1 MLSDKFR
8 ICDICEDEIPKGT
21 AYRKAT
27 MPPEAA
33 NLLASTEDPDIRA
46 TWTVN
51 PDGTV
56 TMDICPT
63 CVLSMGHVPGK
74 EQIN

>member
-1 MLSDKFR
+1 MLRDDIR
-8 ICDICEDEIPKGT
+8 ICDICEDEIPNGT
-21 AYRKAT
+21 TYRRAT

-33 NLLASTEDPDIRA
+33 ALLAATDDPDIRA

-51 PDGTV
+51 SGGTV
-56 TMDICPT
+56 SMDICAT
-63 CVLSMGHVPGK
+63 CTLSMGQVPGK